1 MVEVNMSGEV
11 ALLLSA
17 ALLVT
22 VIGALFSR
30 SMSITLIMMF
40 YASIVLG
47 VIFTIYQGI
56 LVGLLHIIIFAGAV
70 SVMLLTV
77 VLMTG
82 QTDLSIGKRSLAA
95 LLATIT
101 VLVVAAASYSL
112 FSAAPTGVQSQQTMS
127 ILSFVWTLRPWDLLI
142 LVIIFSGSMTAVI
155 NLLSKEEEA

>member
-1 MVEVNMSGEV
+1 MAGEV

-22 VIGALFSR
+22 VLGALFSR

-56 LVGLLHIIIFAGAV
+56 LVGLLHIVTFAGAV

-82 QTDLSIGKRSLAA
+82 QTELNIGKRVLA
-95 LLATIT
+95 LLLSAVTI
-101 VLVVAAASYSL
+101 LVVGAASYSL
-112 FSAAPTGVQSQQTMS
+112 FSAAPATVQPQQTMD
-127 ILSFVWTLRPWDLLI
+127 ILSFIWTLRPWDLLI
-142 LVIIFSGSMTAVI
+142 LVIVFSGAMIGVV
-155 NLLSKEEEA
+155 NLLSKET

>member
-1 MVEVNMSGEV
+1 MAGEV

-22 VIGALFSR
+22 VLSALFSR

-56 LVGLLHIIIFAGAV
+56 LVGLLHIVTFAGAV

-77 VLMTG
+77 VPMTG
-82 QTDLSIGKRSLAA
+82 QTELNIGKRVLALLLAA
-95 LLATIT
+95 VTI
-101 VLVVAAASYSL
+101 LVVGAASYSL
-112 FSAAPTGVQSQQTMS
+112 FSAAPATVQPPQTMD
-127 ILSFVWTLRPWDLLI
+127 ILSFIWTFRPWDLLI
-142 LVIIFSGSMTAVI
+142 LVIVFSGAMIGVV
-155 NLLSKEEEA
+155 NLLSKET

>member
-1 MVEVNMSGEV
+1 MTGEI

-22 VIGALFSR
+22 VLAALFSR

-56 LVGLLHIIIFAGAV
+56 LVGLLHIVTFAGAV

-82 QTDLSIGKRSLAA
+82 QTDLSIGKRSLALPIA
-95 LLATIT
+95 AVTI
-101 VLVVAAASYSL
+101 LVVAAASYSL
-112 FSAAPTGVQSQQTMS
+112 FSTVPVGVQQGQGMN
-127 ILSFVWTLRPWDLLI
+127 ILSFVWTMRPWDLLI
-142 LVIIFSGSMTAVI
+142 LVIVFSAAMTGVI
-155 NLLSKEEEA
+155 NLLSKEE

>member
-1 MVEVNMSGEV
+1 MAGEV

-22 VIGALFSR
+22 VLSALFSR

-56 LVGLLHIIIFAGAV
+56 LIGLLHIVTFAGAV

-77 VLMTG
+77 VIMTG
-82 QTDLSIGKRSLAA
+82 QTDLNIGKRSLALSLSA
-95 LLATIT
+95 VTI
-101 VLVVAAASYSL
+101 LVVAAASYSL
-112 FSAAPTGVQSQQTMS
+112 FSSVPAGLQPQQTMN
-127 ILSFVWTLRPWDLLI
+127 ILAFIWTLRPWDLLI
-142 LVIIFSGSMTAVI
+142 LVIVFAGAMTAVI
-155 NLLSKEEEA
+155 NLLSKEEL

>member
-1 MVEVNMSGEV
+1 LSGEI

-22 VIGALFSR
+22 VLGALLSR

-56 LVGLLHIIIFAGAV
+56 LVGVMHIVMFAGAV

-82 QTDLSIGKRSLAA
+82 QTDLNIGKRSLAVA
-95 LLATIT
+95 IGAITI
-101 VLVVAAASYSL
+101 LVVAAASYSL
-112 FSAAPTGVQSQQTMS
+112 FAPVSSAAQGTQSMN
-127 ILSFVWTLRPWDLLI
+127 ILSFVWTVRPWDLLI
-142 LVIIFSGSMTAVI
+142 LVIVFSGAMTAVT
-155 NLLSKEEEA
+155 NLLSREE

>member
-1 MVEVNMSGEV
+1 MTGEI

-22 VIGALFSR
+22 VLAALFSR

-56 LVGLLHIIIFAGAV
+56 LVGLLHIVTFAGAV

-82 QTDLSIGKRSLAA
+82 QTDLSIGKRPLALSIA
-95 LLATIT
+95 AVTI
-101 VLVVAAASYSL
+101 LVVAAASYSL
-112 FSAAPTGVQSQQTMS
+112 FSTVPSGVQQGQGMN
-127 ILSFVWTLRPWDLLI
+127 ILSFVWTMRPWDLLI
-142 LVIIFSGSMTAVI
+142 LVIVFSAAMTGIV
-155 NLLSKEEEA
+155 NLLSKEE

>member
-1 MVEVNMSGEV
+1 MTGEI

-22 VIGALFSR
+22 VISALFSR

-40 YASIVLG
+40 YASLVLG

-56 LVGLLHIIIFAGAV
+56 LVGLLHIVTFAGAV

-82 QTDLSIGKRSLAA
+82 QTELDIGKRPLAI
-95 LLATIT
+95 LLGTVTI
-101 VLVVAAASYSL
+101 LVVAAASYSL
-112 FSAAPTGVQSQQTMS
+112 FSTVPTGVQQAQPMN
-127 ILSFVWTLRPWDLLI
+127 ILSFVWTYRPWDLLI
-142 LVIIFSGSMTAVI
+142 LVIIFSGAMTAVV
-155 NLLSKEEEA
+155 NLLSKEE

>member
-1 MVEVNMSGEV
+1 MTGEI
-11 ALLLSA
+11 ALLLSV

-22 VIGALFSR
+22 VLGALFSK

-56 LVGLLHIIIFAGAV
+56 LVGLLHIVTFAGAV

-82 QTDLSIGKRSLAA
+82 QTDLSIGKRSLA
-95 LLATIT
+95 LSLAAVTI
-101 VLVVAAASYSL
+101 LVVAAASYSI
-112 FSAAPTGVQSQQTMS
+112 FSTAPSGVQQGQAMN
-127 ILSFVWTLRPWDLLI
+127 ILSFVWTFRPWDLLI
-142 LVIIFSGSMTAVI
+142 LVIVFSGAMTAIV
-155 NLLSKEEEA
+155 NLLSKEE

>member
-1 MVEVNMSGEV
+1 MPGEI

-22 VIGALFSR
+22 ILGALLSR
-30 SMSITLIMMF
+30 SMSLTLIMMF

-56 LVGLLHIIIFAGAV
+56 LVGLLHIVTFAGAV

-82 QTDLSIGKRSLAA
+82 QTDLSIGKRSLAVSLGA
-95 LLATIT
+95 VTI
-101 VLVVAAASYSL
+101 LVVAAASYSL
-112 FSAAPTGVQSQQTMS
+112 FSTAPTGVPQVQAMN
-127 ILSFVWTLRPWDLLI
+127 ILSFIWTIRPWDLLI
-142 LVIIFSGSMTAVI
+142 LVIVFAGAMTAVV
-155 NLLSKEEEA
+155 NLLSREE

>member
-1 MVEVNMSGEV
+1 MTGEV

-22 VIGALFSR
+22 VLSALFSR

-40 YASIVLG
+40 YASLVLG

-56 LVGLLHIIIFAGAV
+56 LVGLLHIVTFAGAV

-82 QTDLSIGKRSLAA
+82 QTDLSIGKRSLA
-95 LLATIT
+95 LTLAAVT
-101 VLVVAAASYSL
+101 VLVVGAASYSI
-112 FSAAPTGVQSQQTMS
+112 FSSIPSGVQQGEAMN
-127 ILSFVWTLRPWDLLI
+127 ILSFVWTYRPWDLLI
-142 LVIIFSGSMTAVI
+142 LVIVFSAAMTAVI
-155 NLLSKEEEA
+155 NLLSKEE

>member
-1 MVEVNMSGEV
+1 MAGEV

-22 VIGALFSR
+22 VLGALFSR

-56 LVGLLHIIIFAGAV
+56 LVGLLHIVTFAGAV

-82 QTDLSIGKRSLAA
+82 QTELNIGKRVLA
-95 LLATIT
+95 LLLSAVTI
-101 VLVVAAASYSL
+101 LVVGAASYSL
-112 FSAAPTGVQSQQTMS
+112 FSAAPATVQPPQTMD
-127 ILSFVWTLRPWDLLI
+127 ILSFIWTFRPWDLLI
-142 LVIIFSGSMTAVI
+142 LVIVFSGAMIGVV
-155 NLLSKEEEA
+155 NLLSKET

>member
-1 MVEVNMSGEV
+1 MAAEI

-22 VIGALFSR
+22 VLAALFSR

-56 LVGLLHIIIFAGAV
+56 LVGVLHIVTFAGAV

-82 QTDLSIGKRSLAA
+82 QTELSIGKRSLALILSA
-95 LLATIT
+95 VTI
-101 VLVVAAASYSL
+101 LVVAAASYSI
-112 FSAAPTGVQSQQTMS
+112 FSAAPAGVGGQQEMN
-127 ILSFVWTLRPWDLLI
+127 ILSFIWAFRPWDLLI
-142 LVIIFSGSMTAVI
+142 LVIVFSGAMVGVV
-155 NLLSKEEEA
+155 NLLSKEE

>member
-1 MVEVNMSGEV
+1 MASEV

-22 VIGALFSR
+22 VLSALFSR

-56 LVGLLHIIIFAGAV
+56 LIGLFHIVTFAGAV

-82 QTDLSIGKRSLAA
+82 QTDVNIGKRSLA
-95 LLATIT
+95 LTIAAIT
-101 VLVVAAASYSL
+101 ILVVGAASYSL
-112 FSAAPTGVQSQQTMS
+112 FSVVPTGVPPTQTMD
-127 ILSFVWTLRPWDLLI
+127 ILAFVWTLRPWDLLI
-142 LVIIFSGSMTAVI
+142 LVIVFSGAMTAII
-155 NLLSKEEEA
+155 NLLSKEE

>member
-1 MVEVNMSGEV
+1 MPGEI

-22 VIGALFSR
+22 VFGALLSR
-30 SMSITLIMMF
+30 SMSLTLIMMF

-56 LVGLLHIIIFAGAV
+56 LVGLLHIVTFAGAV

-82 QTDLSIGKRSLAA
+82 QTDLSIGKRSLAVSLGA
-95 LLATIT
+95 VTI
-101 VLVVAAASYSL
+101 LVVAAASYSL
-112 FSAAPTGVQSQQTMS
+112 FSTAPTGVPQVQAMN
-127 ILSFVWTLRPWDLLI
+127 ILSFIWTIRPWDLLI
-142 LVIIFSGSMTAVI
+142 LVIVFSGAMTTVV
-155 NLLSKEEEA
+155 NLLSKGE

>member
-1 MVEVNMSGEV
+1 MSGEV

-22 VIGALFSR
+22 VLSALFSR

-56 LVGLLHIIIFAGAV
+56 LVGLLHIVTFAGAV

-82 QTDLSIGKRSLAA
+82 QTDLNIGKRSLA
-95 LLATIT
+95 LSLAAVTI
-101 VLVVAAASYSL
+101 LVVGAAAYSL
-112 FSAAPTGVQSQQTMS
+112 FSAAPSGAQAVQTMN
-127 ILSFVWTLRPWDLLI
+127 ILAFIWTLRPWDLLI
-142 LVIIFSGSMTAVI
+142 LVIVFAGAMTSVI
-155 NLLSKEEEA
+155 NLLSKEE

>member
-1 MVEVNMSGEV
+1 MPGEI

-22 VIGALFSR
+22 ILGALLSR
-30 SMSITLIMMF
+30 SMSLTLIMMF

-56 LVGLLHIIIFAGAV
+56 LVGLLHIVTFAGAV

-82 QTDLSIGKRSLAA
+82 QTDLSIGKRSLAVSLGA
-95 LLATIT
+95 ITI
-101 VLVVAAASYSL
+101 LVVAAASYSL
-112 FSAAPTGVQSQQTMS
+112 FSAAPSGAPQVQAMN
-127 ILSFVWTLRPWDLLI
+127 ILSFIWTVRPWDLLI
-142 LVIIFSGSMTAVI
+142 LVIVFSGAMTAVV
-155 NLLSKEEEA
+155 NLLSREE

>member
-1 MVEVNMSGEV
+1 MVEVNMSGEI

-22 VIGALFSR
+22 VLGALFSR

-47 VIFTIYQGI
+47 VIFTLYQGI
-56 LVGLLHIIIFAGAV
+56 LVGLLHIVTFAGAV

-82 QTDLSIGKRSLAA
+82 QTDLNIGKRSLA
-95 LLATIT
+95 LSLAAVTI
-101 VLVVAAASYSL
+101 LVVAAASYSL
-112 FSAAPTGVQSQQTMS
+112 FSSAPTGVQQAQAMN
-127 ILSFVWTLRPWDLLI
+127 ILSFVWTFRPWDLLI
-142 LVIIFSGSMTAVI
+142 LVIVFAGAMTVII
-155 NLLSKEEEA
+155 NLLSKEE

>member
-1 MVEVNMSGEV
+1 MVEVNMAGEV

-22 VIGALFSR
+22 VLGALFSR

-40 YASIVLG
+40 YASLVLG

-56 LVGLLHIIIFAGAV
+56 LVGLLHIVIFAGAV

-82 QTDLSIGKRSLAA
+82 QTDLNIGKRSLAA
-95 LLATIT
+95 LLGAIT
-101 VLVVAAASYSL
+101 VLIVAAASYSL
-112 FSAAPTGVQSQQTMS
+112 FSAAPSGVPQPQTMN
-127 ILSFVWTLRPWDLLI
+127 ILSFVWMFRPWDLLI
-142 LVIIFSGSMTAVI
+142 LVIVFSGAMTAVI
-155 NLLSKEEEA
+155 NLLSKEE

>member
-1 MVEVNMSGEV
+1 MAGEI

-22 VIGALFSR
+22 ILGALFSR

-47 VIFTIYQGI
+47 VIFTLYQGI
-56 LVGLLHIIIFAGAV
+56 LVGLLHIVTFAGAV

-82 QTDLSIGKRSLAA
+82 QTDLSIGRRSLA
-95 LLATIT
+95 LSLAAVTI
-101 VLVVAAASYSL
+101 LVVAAASYSL
-112 FSAAPTGVQSQQTMS
+112 FSAAPSGVQPAQAMN
-127 ILSFVWTLRPWDLLI
+127 ILSFIWTLRPWDLLI
-142 LVIIFSGSMTAVI
+142 LVIVFSGAMTAII
-155 NLLSKEEEA
+155 NLLSREE